1 MCWSWNTDPKL
12 LWINNSIF
20 LAPIAALDF
29 FFLRRLVYANEV
41 PILQQL
47 QQEIEYHY
55 KVRWGSLIQQLA
67 GGLFYFFMFIPTL
80 EDDPIWLICI
90 NTVDGRN
97 PKQPPG
103 MVKTL

>member
-1 MCWSWNTDPKL
+1 
-12 LWINNSIF
+12 
-20 LAPIAALDF
+20 
-29 FFLRRLVYANEV
+29 LVYANEV

-80 EDDPIWLICI
+80 EDDPI
-90 NTVDGRN
+90 
-97 PKQPPG
+97 
-103 MVKTL
+103 